1 MDNTP
6 EGPKRRKK
14 VYYSFRH
21 STSRLAK
28 KPPGKLY
35 PVIHL
40 AGNYLEESGFK
51 VGDAI
56 EVYMTPGKIVITKA
70 PLRKE

>member
-1 MDNTP
+1 MDNTQDK
-6 EGPKRRKK
+6 PKRKKK
-14 VYYSFRH
+14 VYYSYRP
-21 STSRLAK
+21 STSRIAN

-40 AGNYLEESGFK
+40 AGNYLAESGFK

-56 EVYMTPGKIVITKA
+56 EVYMKPGKIVITKA
-70 PLRKE
+70 PLKE